1 MVTFSLWQVLYGIN
15 ITFPLKTKVF
25 KKKITIQFMKNKI
38 TNSTIVYCEHG
49 SRMRELGETMW
60 LRLKL
65 DPEGV
70 HRS

>member
-1 MVTFSLWQVLYGIN
+1 
-15 ITFPLKTKVF
+15 
-25 KKKITIQFMKNKI
+25 MKNKI
-38 TNSTIVYCEHG
+38 NNSTIVYCEHG

>member
-1 MVTFSLWQVLYGIN
+1 
-15 ITFPLKTKVF
+15 
-25 KKKITIQFMKNKI
+25 MKNKI
-38 TNSTIVYCEHG
+38 NNSTIVYCEHG
-49 SRMRELGETMW
+49 SRMRELGETMC